1 MRHLVS
7 IITPTFN
14 HQSFIGSCI
23 DSVLNQTYEDW
34 EMIIVDDGSSDDT
47 VETALNYAKKDKR
60 IKVFPRANVG
70 IFQLADT
77 YNFALAQS
85 SGEFVAVLEGDDVW
99 EPDKLELQMKAFEAT
114 PDAILSWGDA
124 EITSTTLDPIGPTRS
139 GDAGENRTAF
149 DNRPVGTVLNQLYLE
164 NFISAVTIVIRRT
177 ELDAIGGFQH
187 RENLPLVDYPTLL
200 ALAVRGPFAYVGKKL
215 AQWRWH
221 PNQVTKSYHPQ
232 IIERVREL
240 ALEHLDGLN
249 SSIRKE
255 VALTRDEIE
264 GRYRSALQN
273 SYVQSGR
280 YKLVQKRFSDA
291 RRDYLRALFFPGLT
305 GPSNRLVA
313 LAGIASSLGGMD
325 LEWLARLL
333 GKKPV
338 T

>member
-1 MRHLVS
+1 MQNLVS
-7 IITPTFN
+7 IITPTYN
-14 HQSFIGSCI
+14 HQDFIGPCI
-23 DSVLNQTYEDW
+23 DSVLSQTYEAW
-34 EMIIVDDGSSDDT
+34 EIIIVDDGSNDDT
-47 VETALNYAKKDKR
+47 LETAQKYAKLDKR

-70 IFQLADT
+70 IFELAET
-77 YNFALAQS
+77 YNFGLEQA
-85 SGEFVAVLEGDDVW
+85 SGEFVAILEGDDVW
-99 EPDKLELQMKAFEAT
+99 EPNKLELQMRAFASN

-124 EITSTTLDPIGPTRS
+124 EITSTTLDPIGPSRTDD
-139 GDAGENRTAF
+139 GGENRSAF
-149 DNRPVGTVLNQLYLE
+149 DNRPVGALLNELYLE
-164 NFISAVTIVIRRT
+164 NIIAAVTIVVRRK
-177 ELDAIGGFQH
+177 ELDAIRGFQG
-187 RENLPLVDYPTLL
+187 RDNLPLVDYPTLL
-200 ALAVRGPFAYVGKKL
+200 ALAVRGPFAYVGETL

-240 ALEHLDGLN
+240 ALEHFDGLSN
-249 SSIRKE
+249 SIRKE

-264 GRYRSALQN
+264 GRFKSTLQN

-291 RRDYLRALFFPGLT
+291 RSDYFRALFFPGLT

-313 LAGIASSLGGMD
+313 LAGIASSFGGMD